1 MGFFSDLGDFFT
13 DTVSAVGSALGIE
26 ELDFRGQYEDAVR
39 EGEQQIKEE
48 RERLQAQ
55 LNSASSKERI
65 AAEKELAALEAAN
78 KTRIGQLQRE
88 AIESNRKMDAEFKAK
103 QESLTTQKKPT
114 KPEFDRNK
122 MLGLRR
128 RAIATPTIGPRPGQS
143 VVMPRPTTTS
153 GPRSGQS
160 GGRRPR

>member
-1 MGFFSDLGDFFT
+1 MGNFFT
-13 DTVSAVGSALGIE
+13 DLVSSVGEFFGIDE
-26 ELDFRGQYEDAVR
+26 ININKQIDEAIK

-65 AAEKELAALEAAN
+65 AAEKEIASLEAAN
-78 KTRIGQLQRE
+78 KTRIGQLKRD
-88 AIESNRKMDAEFKAK
+88 AIESNRKMDAEFKTK
-103 QESLTTQKKPT
+103 KESLDTLAQRKPT

-122 MLGLRR
+122 MLGLRD
-128 RAIATPTIGPRPGQS
+128 RAIRTPTVGPRPGQGS
-143 VVMPRPTTTS
+143 VMPRPTTTS
-153 GPRSGQS
+153 GPRSGQA